1 MKRARA
7 IPALRRALVAA
18 LFLLGVAGFTGSS
31 WWYEARVDALNA
43 AATRAQDR
51 EVFGFSRPIR
61 GDEYRVD
68 LPLSRAN
75 QRSDPPFP
83 MVNVNLGLGQHQR
96 NPFDAPVLDWGIVI
110 RPWIWPLFL
119 ADRWAH
125 GVRWFMREALLLA
138 ALFAWFDV
146 VARPRRRE
154 ETPSR
159 ARAAIAALAAV
170 SVAYS
175 SHLVWWRGHAMAQVV
190 AVAGILVWAAARA
203 AAARTA
209 AARAAWLLAVAWLS
223 ACTFSSFYAPI
234 FGAILWIVS
243 GCVVDVALR
252 ERPTWRGAAGVAAP
266 ILVAIAAGA
275 ATAIAYFAPYV
286 AVVLESLYPGRR
298 VTSGGEVSW
307 HRLAAMFWPSL
318 HAYAPPHTY
327 EKFAGTAEVP
337 GNVCEAA
344 AVEVAP
350 AFVVAA
356 ALLTSRRVRSAVW
369 ATVRERPGLAAAVG
383 VLATW
388 IFVRVPPLF
397 GTVTLLRW
405 TQGGRAWMPF
415 GVGLA
420 LLTAAVLADL
430 AERPRD
436 ARSRWGWREL
446 LAGLAAVAAMAAL
459 GRAQLPPDGRAFWFP
474 ILLTGVLVLAG
485 AAALD
490 RPAGAVVLALAWCVP
505 LVLSTARVNPLLR
518 SRDLFHEEAGHRA
531 VAAALARTP
540 GRLVDYATHAGATLG
555 GYGWPVLGT
564 VDTAP
569 EGSLW
574 RFLEPAVPGLDEQTW
589 NRYAHVRFV
598 LPPTPTRLVQ
608 TDFFVA
614 QLSPCGARVAA
625 LGVNHL
631 LTEADAVLPPGCAAQ
646 FERRPAGDLALWT
659 RRRPVG
665 LVGVAGGARPASALA
680 FDWSPSAAGAARVT
694 VRRDGLVFDLPDAP
708 GKHYAYA
715 VNLGVLDEVACANA
729 TATFVD
735 THVVVSHGGGP
746 GPGHCEIGFL
756 GTRGALRRLL
766 HRPRA

>member
-1 MKRARA
+1 MGGAR
-7 IPALRRALVAA
+7 IPPLRRLAVAA
-18 LFLLGVAGFTGSS
+18 IFLLGVAGFTGSS
-31 WWYEARVDALNA
+31 WWSAARGDALNA
-43 AATRAQDR
+43 PATRAQDR
-51 EVFGFSRPIR
+51 EVLGFSRPVR
-61 GDEYRVD
+61 SDEFGVD
-68 LPLSRAN
+68 LPLARAN
-75 QRSDPPFP
+75 QLADPPFP
-83 MVNVNLGLGQHQR
+83 TVNLNLGLGQHQR
-96 NPFDAPVLDWGIVI
+96 NPFDAPVLDWGVVI
-110 RPWIWPLFL
+110 RPWTWPLFL

-146 VARPRRRE
+146 VLGPPRRDDA
-154 ETPSR
+154 PSR
-159 ARAAIAALAAV
+159 TRTAVATLAAV
-170 SVAYS
+170 GVFSS

-190 AVAGILVWAAARA
+190 AFAGVLVWAAARA
-203 AAARTA
+203 AAARKP
-209 AARAAWLLAVAWLS
+209 AARAAWLVAVAWLS

-252 ERPTWRGAAGVAAP
+252 ERRGWRGVPGTALP
-266 ILVAIAAGA
+266 ILLAVAAGA

-286 AVVLESLYPGRR
+286 AVVLDSLYPGHR
-298 VTSGGEVSW
+298 VTSGGEVPW
-307 HRLAAMFWPSL
+307 QRLAAMFWPSL
-318 HAYAPPHTY
+318 HAYAPPHAH
-327 EKFAGTAEVP
+327 EMFAGTPEVP

-350 AFVVAA
+350 AFVLGA

-369 ATVRERPGLAAAVG
+369 AAVRARPGLTAALTI
-383 VLATW
+383 LAAW

-397 GTVTLLRW
+397 GTLTLLRW

-436 ARSRWGWREL
+436 PGARWGWREL
-446 LAGLAAVAAMAAL
+446 LAGAAVVAAMAAL
-459 GRAQLPPDGRAFWFP
+459 ARAQLPPDGRAFWFP
-474 ILLTGVLVLAG
+474 ILLTGGLVLAG

-490 RPAGAVVLALAWCVP
+490 RRAGAVVLAIAWCVP
-505 LVLSTARVNPLLR
+505 LALSTARVNPLLR

-531 VAAALARTP
+531 VAEALARTP
-540 GRLVDYATHAGATLG
+540 GRLVDYSTHEAATLG
-555 GYGWPVLGT
+555 GYGWPVLAT

-569 EGSLW
+569 EASLW
-574 RFLEPAVPGLDEQTW
+574 RFLAAALPGLEERTW

-598 LPPTPTRLVQ
+598 LPPAPTRLVQ
-608 TDFFVA
+608 ADLFIA
-614 QLSPCGARVAA
+614 QLPPCDARVAA

-631 LTEADAVLPPGCAAQ
+631 LTARDAVLPPGCAAE

-665 LVGVAGGARPASALA
+665 LVGVAAGARPASALG

-694 VRRDGLVFDLPDAP
+694 ARRDGLVFDLPDAP

-715 VNLGVLDEVACANA
+715 VNLGVLDEVACTNA
-729 TATFVD
+729 TAAFVD

-746 GPGHCEIGFL
+746 GPGHCQIGFL
-756 GTRGALRRLL
+756 GTVGAVRRLL
-766 HRPRA
+766 RRPGA